1 MNLEERI
8 ASLAGLGNM
17 LVHNF
22 DDKSQIYLQ
31 ATNQNNW
38 FTKASIDLAFEGI
51 CSILNKQIL
60 TDWVQNY
67 AIDKIQPKKIG
78 VIMAGNIPMVGFH
91 DWLSVLV
98 CGHILYA
105 KLSSQDQV
113 LIKFLTQKLIEIDS
127 RWADQIVLTERLN
140 EIDAVIA
147 TGSNNSARYFHQY
160 FAKKPHIIRKN
171 RSSIAILNG
180 DESTSEIVALGNDIF
195 SYFGLGCRSISKLYV
210 PEGFNVANVYDH
222 WEQFDY
228 VIDNHKYK
236 NNYDYYKAIY
246 LINQTPHF
254 DNNFLLMKESN
265 ELYSPIGVLFFEYY
279 KNINTLSLQLESM
292 SEELQVVCS
301 QNTTLF
307 SNAVGFGE
315 AQCPKI
321 DDYADG
327 IDTLEFLCKI

>member
-1 MNLEERI
+1 MILEERI
-8 ASLAGLGNM
+8 ATLAQLGDA
-17 LVHNF
+17 LAHNF
-22 DDKSQIYLQ
+22 EEKSQIYQQ
-31 ATNQNNW
+31 ATNHNNW
-38 FTKASIDLAFEGI
+38 FTTAHIDLAFEGV
-51 CSILNKQIL
+51 CSVLKKDVL
-60 TDWVQNY
+60 TAWVKHYSIQN
-67 AIDKIQPKKIG
+67 IQPKKVG

-113 LIKFLTQKLIEIDS
+113 LIKFLSQKLIEIDS
-127 RWADQIVLTERLN
+127 RWVEKIVFTERLN
-140 EIDAVIA
+140 DVDAVIA

-160 FAKKPHIIRKN
+160 FAQKPHIIRKN
-171 RSSIAILNG
+171 RSSIAILTG
-180 DESTSEIVALGNDIF
+180 DESPSEIVALGNDVF

-210 PEGFNVANVYDH
+210 PEGFNVAHVYDH
-222 WEQFDY
+222 WERFDY

-265 ELYSPIGVLFFEYY
+265 DISSPIGVLFFEYY
-279 KNINTLSLQLESM
+279 KNISALSLQVESM

-301 QNTTLF
+301 QNKMLF
-307 SNAVGFGE
+307 PHAVSFGE

-327 IDTLEFLCKI
+327 VDTLEFLCKI